1 MAAVICC
8 VALRRIRKSA
18 NYLAPF
24 SPHWFSVDVNFLS
37 LTSYYPG
44 ALLFLAAAVAAAK
57 LRNLLSFLLL
67 LLRFDIFIF
76 PFGKLPPRPRKK
88 RNTCGLAEKINRGLS
103 QLSSA
108 FDSLRPP
115 NDFLSFH
122 SPAMERVL
130 LAAGR
135 PVVHGT
141 GRHGR
146 HAAG

>member
-1 MAAVICC
+1 VAAVICC

-67 LLRFDIFIF
+67 RFDIFIF

-88 RNTCGLAEKINRGLS
+88 ETLVG
-103 QLSSA
+103 
-108 FDSLRPP
+108 
-115 NDFLSFH
+115 
-122 SPAMERVL
+122 
-130 LAAGR
+130 
-135 PVVHGT
+135 
-141 GRHGR
+141 
-146 HAAG
+146 